1 MLTDNSHKAQVQP
14 FICNGICCG
23 QMNLYEQMSIVV
35 QDAFIMI
42 DGEGDVKIWNKTAEI
57 VFGFSKEEA
66 VGRKL
71 YELIIPERY
80 QRKHIMGMISYM
92 ETGQGILA
100 GEIVEIEALN
110 KDREEFPIE
119 LSVSSVNIEGRRY
132 TIGIIRDISKRK
144 AREHNLLQQSIDS
157 SISLFE
163 NKAQEKAEQLRKDE
177 VKVLEMDR
185 MAGLTTLSAGLA
197 HEINNPLS
205 IVKASVNFFSK
216 TLGVFEHFIRYTMN
230 MAASAS
236 PAEFIDAYMSLLDE
250 FKIGDSISVMHRKIN
265 MSIRNIERIKEIVD
279 SLKVFS
285 RRDTADV
292 DEVDI
297 NKCIDETLAIT
308 ATGSVNVTR
317 EFSELPLY
325 LCEPRSINQCFYQII
340 SNAISAVKPDG
351 NIHISTSQV
360 SNDNGEMIVV
370 KINDDGVGMSEEVLK
385 KAFIPFFTTREV
397 GAGKGLGL
405 SIAEG
410 ILTRHSGTINIES
423 EAGKGTN
430 VTVYLP
436 VVQNTVFH

>member
-1 MLTDNSHKAQVQP
+1 
-14 FICNGICCG
+14 
-23 QMNLYEQMSIVV
+23 MNLYEQMSIVV